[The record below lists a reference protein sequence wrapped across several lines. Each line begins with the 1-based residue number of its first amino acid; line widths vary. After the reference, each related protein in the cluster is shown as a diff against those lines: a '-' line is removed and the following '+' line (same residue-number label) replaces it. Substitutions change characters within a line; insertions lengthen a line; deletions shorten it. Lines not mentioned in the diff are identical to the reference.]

1 MMKRIVLP
9 LLLVLCV
16 FSAWAEEKRYSESEY
31 GLCYEMFDAMKMEQQ
46 FQKSIDLM
54 LELQMKSNPMLQMF
68 RFEMESF
75 FRRYAS
81 YQALKKHLAEIYL
94 DAFTP
99 AEIREFIRFYR
110 SPAGRKLAEKN
121 PELTLKAADL
131 SQTIVK
137 DHLPELQKILQEKME
152 KMRQQM
158 PGNAEKQQ

>member
-1 MMKRIVLP
+1 MKRIVLP

-68 RFEMESF
+68 RPEMESF
-75 FRRYAS
+75 FRRCAS
-81 YQALKKHLAEIYL
+81 YQALKRELAQIYL
-94 DAFTP
+94 DAFT
-99 AEIREFIRFYR
+99 ADDIREFIRFYR
-110 SPAGRKLAEKN
+110 SPAGRKLSEKN
-121 PELTLKAADL
+121 PELTIKAADL
-131 SQTIVK
+131 GQKMVK
-137 DHLPELQKILQEKME
+137 DNLPELQKILQEKMQ

-158 PGNAEKQQ
+158 PGNAGKQQ

>member
-1 MMKRIVLP
+1 MKRIVLP

-68 RFEMESF
+68 RPEMESF

-81 YQALKKHLAEIYL
+81 YQALKKHLAQIYL

-99 AEIREFIRFYR
+99 DDIREFIRFYR
-110 SPAGRKLAEKN
+110 SPAGEKLAEKN
-121 PELTLKAADL
+121 PELTMKAAEL
-131 SQTIVK
+131 GQKMVK
-137 DHLPELQKILQEKME
+137 GNLPELQKILREKME
-152 KMRQQM
+152 KMRQQTSEN
-158 PGNAEKQQ
+158 GGKQP